1 MRPVRLTLQAFGPY
15 ANREVIDF
23 RSAVD
28 AGLFGI
34 YGQTGSGK
42 STIFSGMTFALFGE
56 ASKSEQDRASLRSD
70 HAAADLATEVEFV
83 FDVGERRFV
92 VVRQPEQMRPKQRG
106 EGETRIAHEAY
117 LYEATGLS
125 LDEITGEKRG
135 KIIAEKKV
143 GVVKSAVVDILGY
156 GAEQFRQI
164 VLLPQGRFEKFLSA
178 KTNER
183 VTILRDL
190 FDVSLYQALMADLKE
205 KAAEA
210 ERQVREERAV
220 CAGRLNAEGFESTDA
235 LLEGIDAARTVV
247 RSRSTFEAEAKQQA
261 DDAETVFRSAE
272 AVETK
277 FVASEQAQAK
287 LTVLMGRKAEFAAIS
302 TRVKQAER
310 ARLIMDV
317 EAQLNTARQDVQEAD
332 KKLAEAKEAANKAQ
346 QNVQVATEALNKE
359 QARAPQVEAARK
371 RKDDLERF
379 AGVLEAASASAEA
392 VEAALEEQRKAQAAF
407 EKSKER
413 LDQLRKT
420 HIERASA
427 LKTARNTEFRRAE
440 LTRVCTHLLAQKKA
454 AEDYKK
460 AEDAVASAKAAF
472 EKESAVSV
480 EALEHEAEARST
492 YSAAE
497 QALAAAQ
504 ALHLATKLENDAPCP
519 VCGSTDHP
527 NPATGDIENA
537 GRDKA
542 FREARDWFEKA
553 ERAARQVSETLAK
566 QKATLATREE
576 YLSSLEQPTE
586 TLAAILETVR
596 QTESDIKAL
605 GPAVNLEEAE
615 VAIEALDG
623 RITEL
628 ESETERLRTEAE
640 KCRNVATEAKAT
652 RDGKL
657 ETVPESLRV
666 RSAIMSAMDETSRVL
681 TALIEAKDKAEAE
694 LKAARETVLSADA
707 TCKGAEES
715 AAACKVRL
723 EKSETTFWTRLSE
736 QGLTEE
742 LYKALKPAIA
752 TIDSDSESVKTYET
766 QLNEAQGAANAAAS
780 AIGGLTRPDLPVLK
794 EAHEAAMDA
803 LIKATGERIT
813 ASNRV
818 DQLEKLRKSLE
829 DTMRKLD
836 EAEAESGPLR
846 KIAALANGDNPLNLK
861 LETYAIGAMFDR
873 VLEAANLR
881 LGPMTSSRYQLERDT
896 EGGRGSR
903 GLGIQVFDVHT
914 GKSRGTDTLSG
925 GETFI
930 AALALALGLADVV
943 ESASGKVRLDTIFID
958 EGFASLDT
966 ENGSGTLDQVL
977 NVLNSLVKQS
987 RAVGLISHV
996 PLVQDAIPNGF
1007 YVRKGLTGSSVEEKG
1022 RFDGTSFQL
1031 A

>member
-23 RSAVD
+23 RNAVE

-56 ASKSEQDRASLRSD
+56 ASKSEQDRTSLRSD
-70 HAAADLATEVEFV
+70 HAAADLITEVEFV

-92 VVRQPEQMRPKQRG
+92 VVRQPDQMRPKQRG
-106 EGETRIAHEAY
+106 EGETKSAHEAY
-117 LYEATGLS
+117 LFDATGLS
-125 LDEITGEKRG
+125 LDEITGETRG

-143 GVVKSAVVDILGY
+143 RDVDAAVSELLGY

-183 VTILRDL
+183 VAILRDL

-205 KAAEA
+205 QAAEA
-210 ERQVREERAV
+210 ERQVRDERAV
-220 CAGRLNAEGFESTDA
+220 CAGRLKAEGFESTDT
-235 LLEGIDAARTVV
+235 LLEGIDAAQAAVRERTTV
-247 RSRSTFEAEAKQQA
+247 EADAKKQA
-261 DDAETVFRSAE
+261 QTAETALRSAE
-272 AVETK
+272 VVEAK

-287 LTVLMGRKAEFAAIS
+287 LNVLMGRKAEFASIS
-302 TRVKQAER
+302 SRVKQAER
-310 ARLIMDV
+310 ARLIVDV
-317 EAQLNTARQDVQEAD
+317 EAQLKAARQDVQDANI
-332 KKLAEAKEAANKAQ
+332 KLAAAKESAEKAL
-346 QNVQVATEALNKE
+346 QNVRVATEALSKE
-359 QARAPQVEAARK
+359 QARAPEIEAARK

-379 AGVLEAASASAEA
+379 AEVLEAASASAEA
-392 VEAALEEQRKAQAAF
+392 VESALEAQRMAQATF
-407 EKSKER
+407 EESKDR
-413 LDQLRKT
+413 LNHLRT
-420 HIERASA
+420 TRTQRDTA
-427 LKTARNTEFRRAE
+427 LKSARITESARAE
-440 LTRVCTHLLAQKKA
+440 LMKAQTHLLIQKKA
-454 AEDYKK
+454 AEDHGK
-460 AEDAVASAKAAF
+460 AEADVLSARAAF
-472 EKESAVSV
+472 EKESAASA
-480 EALEHEAEARST
+480 EAIEHEAKARSAHA
-492 YSAAE
+492 AAE

-504 ALHLATKLENDAPCP
+504 ALHLATKLESDAPCP

-537 GRDKA
+537 GRDQA
-542 FREARDWFEKA
+542 FREARDRLKEA
-553 ERAARQVSETLAK
+553 ERAARAVSERLAG
-566 QKATLATREE
+566 QKATLAAREE
-576 YLSSLEQPTE
+576 TLSSLEPPTC
-586 TLAAILETVR
+586 TLAAILDKIR
-596 QTESDIKAL
+596 QTEADLGAL
-605 GPAVNLEEAE
+605 GPAVNLDEAE
-615 VAIEALDG
+615 AAIEALDKQ
-623 RITEL
+623 IQTQET
-628 ESETERLRTEAE
+628 ETERLRSEAD
-640 KCRNVATEAKAT
+640 KRRNAATEARAA
-652 RDGKL
+652 RAGKL
-657 ETVPESLRV
+657 EAVPDALRTQ
-666 RSAIMSAMDETSRVL
+666 SEITSAMDETSRI
-681 TALIEAKDKAEAE
+681 LIELVEAKDRAEAE
-694 LKAARETVLSADA
+694 LKAAREAVLSADA
-707 TCKGAEES
+707 TRKGAEES
-715 AAACKVRL
+715 VAACKVRL
-723 EKSETTFWTRLSE
+723 EKAEATFRKRLSE
-736 QGLTEE
+736 QALTEE
-742 LYKALKPAIA
+742 VYQSLKPAIP
-752 TIDSDSESVKTYET
+752 TIDSDSESVRRYET
-766 QLNEAQGAANAAAS
+766 ELNEAQGAANAATS
-780 AIGGLTRPDLPVLK
+780 AIGDLTRPDLPVLK
-794 EAHEAAMDA
+794 EAHETAVAT
-803 LIKATGERIT
+803 LNKATEDRIA

-818 DQLEKLRKSLE
+818 GQLEKLRQSLE

-836 EAEAESGPLR
+836 EAEAVSGPLR

-958 EGFASLDT
+958 EGFGSLDT

-996 PLVQDAIPNGF
+996 PLVQEAIPNGF
-1007 YVRKGLTGSSVEEKG
+1007 YVRKGLGGSAVEERG
-1022 RFDGTSFQL
+1022 IF
-1031 A
+1031 

>member
-23 RSAVD
+23 RNAVES
-28 AGLFGI
+28 GLFGI

-56 ASKSEQDRASLRSD
+56 ASKSEQDRTSLRSD
-70 HAAADLATEVEFV
+70 HAAVDLLTEVEFV

-92 VVRQPEQMRPKQRG
+92 VVRQPDQMRPKQRG
-106 EGETRIAHEAY
+106 EGETQSAHEAY
-117 LYEATGLS
+117 LFEATGLS
-125 LDEITGEKRG
+125 LDEITGEERG

-143 GVVKSAVVDILGY
+143 GVVKSTIEELLGY

-190 FDVSLYQALMADLKE
+190 FDVSLYQAVMADLKE
-205 KAAEA
+205 QAAEA

-220 CAGRLNAEGFESTDA
+220 CAGRLKAEGFESTDA
-235 LLEGIDAARTVV
+235 LLEGIDAAQAAVRELSVV
-247 RSRSTFEAEAKQQA
+247 EADTKQRA
-261 DDAETVFRSAE
+261 LAAETVFRSAE
-272 AVETK
+272 AVEAK
-277 FVASEQAQAK
+277 FVASEQAQEK

-302 TRVKQAER
+302 TRVNQAEC

-317 EAQLNTARQDVQEAD
+317 EAHLKAARQDVQEANN
-332 KKLAEAKEAANKAQ
+332 KLAEAKEAANKAQ
-346 QNVQVATEALNKE
+346 QNVEVATEALNKE

-379 AGVLEAASASAEA
+379 TRVLDAASASAEA
-392 VEAALEEQRKAQAAF
+392 VDAALKAQRIAQAAF
-407 EKSKER
+407 EKSKDR
-413 LDQLRKT
+413 LDQLRNT
-420 HIERASA
+420 RAQRANA
-427 LKTARNTEFRRAE
+427 LKSARSAE
-440 LTRVCTHLLAQKKA
+440 NARGELMKAQTHLLTQKKA
-454 AEDYKK
+454 AEDYTRAEAAVRSAK
-460 AEDAVASAKAAF
+460 ATFEKENAASAK
-472 EKESAVSV
+472 
-480 EALEHEAEARST
+480 ALEHEAKARSA

-537 GRDKA
+537 GRDQA
-542 FREARDWFEKA
+542 FREARDRLEKA
-553 ERAARQVSETLAK
+553 ERAAREGSERLAG
-566 QKATLATREE
+566 QKATFEAREE
-576 YLSSLEQPTE
+576 TLSSLEEPTV
-586 TLAAILETVR
+586 TLVAVLEKVR
-596 QTESDIKAL
+596 QTEADLEVL

-615 VAIEALDG
+615 VAIEALDQQ
-623 RITEL
+623 IETQE
-628 ESETERLRTEAE
+628 EETERLRGEAD
-640 KCRNVATEAKAT
+640 KCRNAATEARAV

-657 ETVPESLRV
+657 EEVPEALRAENALA
-666 RSAIMSAMDETSRVL
+666 SGMEETSSAL
-681 TALIEAKDKAEAE
+681 TAMVEAKSKAEAV
-694 LKAARETVLSADA
+694 LKAANKAAISASA
-707 TCKGAEES
+707 SLEGAEEAV
-715 AAACKVRL
+715 AASKLRL
-723 EKSETTFWTRLSE
+723 EKAEATFRTRLSE
-736 QGLTEE
+736 QELTEE
-742 LYKALKPAIA
+742 IYQSLKAAIA
-752 TIDSDSESVKTYET
+752 MIESDSASVKAFET
-766 QLNEAQGAANAAAS
+766 QLNETQGAANAAAS
-780 AIGGLTRPDLPVLK
+780 AIDDLTRPDLPALK
-794 EAHEAAMDA
+794 EAHETVVVA
-803 LIKATGERIT
+803 LTRATEDRIA

-818 DQLEKLRKSLE
+818 EQLEKLRQSLE

-836 EAEAESGPLR
+836 KAEAESGPLR
-846 KIAALANGDNPLNLK
+846 KIAALANGDNPLKLK

-896 EGGRGSR
+896 ESERGSR

-958 EGFASLDT
+958 EGFGSLDT
-966 ENGSGTLDQVL
+966 ENGAGTLDQVL
-977 NVLNSLVKQS
+977 SVLNSLVKQS

-996 PLVQDAIPNGF
+996 PLVQEAIPNGF
-1007 YVRKGLTGSSVEEKG
+1007 YVRKSLNGSAVEERG
-1022 RFDGTSFQL
+1022 II
-1031 A
+1031 

>member
-15 ANREVIDF
+15 ANREIIDF
-23 RSAVD
+23 RNAVE

-42 STIFSGMTFALFGE
+42 STIFSGITFALFGE
-56 ASKSEQDRASLRSD
+56 ASKSEQERTSLRSD
-70 HAAADLATEVEFV
+70 HAAADLLTEVEFV

-92 VVRQPEQMRPKQRG
+92 VVRQPDQMRPKQRG
-106 EGETRIAHEAY
+106 EGETRTAHEAY
-117 LYEATGLS
+117 LFEATGLS

-135 KIIAEKKV
+135 KIIAERKV
-143 GVVKSAVVDILGY
+143 RDVDAAVSELLGY

-190 FDVSLYQALMADLKE
+190 FDVSLYQALMADLKD
-205 KAAEA
+205 KAVEA
-210 ERQVREERAV
+210 ERQVRDERAV
-220 CAGRLNAEGFESTDA
+220 CAGRLRAEGFESTDA
-235 LLEGIDAARTVV
+235 LLEGINAAQAAVLD
-247 RSRSTFEAEAKQQA
+247 RSTVEADAKRQA
-261 DDAETVFRSAE
+261 QTAETAFRSAE
-272 AVETK
+272 AVEAK

-310 ARLIMDV
+310 ARLIVDI
-317 EAQLNTARQDVQEAD
+317 EAQQSAARQDVQEAD
-332 KKLAEAKEAANKAQ
+332 KKLAAAKEAAKEAQ
-346 QNVQVATEALNKE
+346 QNVKDATEALARE
-359 QARAPQVEAARK
+359 EARAPEMEAARK

-379 AGVLEAASASAEA
+379 VEVLEAASASAEA
-392 VEAALEEQRKAQAAF
+392 VEAALEAQRIAEAAL
-407 EKSKER
+407 EKSNDR
-413 LDQLRKT
+413 LDQLRNTRTRRTNSLK
-420 HIERASA
+420 SA
-427 LKTARNTEFRRAE
+427 RSAE
-440 LTRVCTHLLAQKKA
+440 STRGELIKAQTHLLTQKKA
-454 AEDYKK
+454 AEDYAR
-460 AEDAVASAKAAF
+460 AEANVRSARAVFK
-472 EKESAVSV
+472 KESVASV
-480 EALEHEAEARST
+480 EALEREAEART
-492 YSAAE
+492 AYAAAE

-504 ALHLATKLENDAPCP
+504 ALHLATKLENGTPCP

-537 GRDKA
+537 GRDQA
-542 FREARDWFEKA
+542 FRDARGRLEKA
-553 ERAARQVSETLAK
+553 ERAAREVGERLAG
-566 QKATLATREE
+566 QKATLEAREE
-576 YLSSLEQPTE
+576 TLSALEPPTD
-586 TLAAILETVR
+586 TLAVILDKVR
-596 QTESDIKAL
+596 QTEADLAAL
-605 GPAVNLEEAE
+605 GPAVDLAEAE
-615 VAIEALDG
+615 SAIEALDKQ
-623 RITEL
+623 IETQEA
-628 ESETERLRTEAE
+628 ETERLRGEADTR
-640 KCRNVATEAKAT
+640 RNDATEARAV
-652 RDGKL
+652 REGKL
-657 ETVPESLRV
+657 EEVPDALRTQ
-666 RSAIMSAMDETSRVL
+666 SAVTSAMDETSRIL
-681 TALIEAKDKAEAE
+681 TELVEAKDKAEAV
-694 LKAARETVLSADA
+694 LKAAREAALSTDA
-707 TCKGAEES
+707 TRKGAEES
-715 AAACKVRL
+715 VAACKVRL
-723 EKSETTFWTRLSE
+723 ERSEATFRTRLSE
-736 QGLTEE
+736 QELTEE
-742 LYKALKPAIA
+742 VYQSLKPAIS
-752 TIDSDSESVKTYET
+752 TIDSDNESVRTYET
-766 QLNEAQGAANAAAS
+766 ELNEAQGAANAAAS
-780 AIGGLTRPDLPVLK
+780 AIGDLTRPELPVMK
-794 EAHEAAMDA
+794 EAHEAAVAA
-803 LIKATGERIT
+803 LTKATEDRIA

-818 DQLEKLRKSLE
+818 EQLEKLRQSLE

-903 GLGIQVFDVHT
+903 GLGVQVFDVHT

-958 EGFASLDT
+958 EGFGSLDT

-996 PLVQDAIPNGF
+996 PLVQEAIPNGF
-1007 YVRKGLTGSSVEEKG
+1007 YVRKALTGSTVEERG
-1022 RFDGTSFQL
+1022 
-1031 A
+1031 AM

>member
-23 RSAVD
+23 RNAVE

-42 STIFSGMTFALFGE
+42 STVFNGMTFALFGE
-56 ASKSEQDRASLRSD
+56 ASKSEQDRTSLRSD
-70 HAAADLATEVEFV
+70 HAAADLLTEVEFV

-92 VVRQPEQMRPKQRG
+92 VVRQPDQMRPKQRG
-106 EGETRIAHEAY
+106 EGETQSAHEAY
-117 LYEATGLS
+117 LFEATGLS

-135 KIIAEKKV
+135 KVIAEKKV
-143 GVVKSAVVDILGY
+143 GIVRSAVEELLGY

-183 VTILRDL
+183 VAILRDL
-190 FDVSLYQALMADLKE
+190 LDVSLYQALMAELKE
-205 KAAEA
+205 QAADA

-220 CAGRLNAEGFESTDA
+220 CAGRLKAEGFESTDA
-235 LLEGIDAARTVV
+235 LLNGINAAQTAVEE
-247 RSRSTFEAEAKQQA
+247 RSVAEAGAKQQA
-261 DDAETVFRSAE
+261 QTAETAFRSAE
-272 AVETK
+272 AVEAK
-277 FVASEQAQAK
+277 FVASEQAQAT

-310 ARLIMDV
+310 ARLIVDV
-317 EAQLNTARQDVQEAD
+317 EAQLKAARQDVQDANI
-332 KKLAEAKEAANKAQ
+332 KLAAAKEAADKAQ
-346 QNVQVATEALNKE
+346 QNVQVATEALSKE
-359 QARAPQVEAARK
+359 QARAPEIEAARK

-392 VEAALEEQRKAQAAF
+392 VEAALEAQRIAQAAF
-407 EKSKER
+407 EKSKD
-413 LDQLRKT
+413 LLNQLRRTRAERDTALKSARSA
-420 HIERASA
+420 ERARGEL
-427 LKTARNTEFRRAE
+427 LKAQ
-440 LTRVCTHLLAQKKA
+440 THLLTQKKA
-454 AEDYKK
+454 AEDYAR
-460 AEDAVASAKAAF
+460 AEADVRSARAAF
-472 EKESAVSV
+472 EKESAASA
-480 EALEHEAEARST
+480 EALEQEAKARSA

-504 ALHLATKLENDAPCP
+504 ALHPATKLENDAPCP
-519 VCGSTDHP
+519 VCGSIDHP
-527 NPATGDIENA
+527 TPATGDIENA
-537 GRDKA
+537 GRDQA
-542 FREARDWFEKA
+542 FREARDWLEKA
-553 ERAARQVSETLAK
+553 ERAAREISERLAG
-566 QKATLATREE
+566 QKATLEAREE
-576 YLSSLEQPTE
+576 TLSSLEPPTD
-586 TLAAILETVR
+586 TLAVTLDKVK
-596 QTESDIKAL
+596 QTEGDLGAL
-605 GPAVNLEEAE
+605 GPAVNLAEAE
-615 VAIEALDG
+615 SAIEALDKQ
-623 RITEL
+623 IVTQET
-628 ESETERLRTEAE
+628 ETERLRAEAD
-640 KCRNVATEAKAT
+640 KRRNDATEARAA
-652 RDGKL
+652 REGKL
-657 ETVPESLRV
+657 GEVPEALRIE
-666 RSAIMSAMDETSRVL
+666 AALASAMEETTHVL
-681 TALIEAKDKAEAE
+681 TTLVDAKDKAEAL
-694 LKAARETVLSADA
+694 LKAANEAALSATA
-707 TCKGAEES
+707 SLKGAEETV
-715 AAACKVRL
+715 ATYKARL
-723 EKSETTFWTRLSE
+723 EKAEATFRTRLSE
-736 QGLTEE
+736 QELTEE
-742 LYKALKPAIA
+742 VYQSLKPVIA
-752 TIDSDSESVKTYET
+752 TIESDSASVKAFET
-766 QLNEAQGAANAAAS
+766 QLNEAQWAANAAAS
-780 AIGGLTRPDLPVLK
+780 ALGDLTRPELPVMK
-794 EAHEAAMDA
+794 EAHEAAVAA
-803 LIKATGERIT
+803 LTKATENRIA

-818 DQLEKLRKSLE
+818 EQLEKLRQSLE

-881 LGPMTSSRYQLERDT
+881 LGPMTSSRYQLERDA

-958 EGFASLDT
+958 EGFGSLDT

-996 PLVQDAIPNGF
+996 PLVQEAIPNGF
-1007 YVRKGLTGSSVEEKG
+1007 YVRKGLTGSAVEERG
-1022 RFDGTSFQL
+1022 
-1031 A
+1031 AI

>member
-23 RSAVD
+23 RNAVE

-56 ASKSEQDRASLRSD
+56 ASKSEQERTSLRSD

-92 VVRQPEQMRPKQRG
+92 VVRQPDQMRPKQRG
-106 EGETRIAHEAY
+106 EGETKSAHEAH
-117 LYEATGLS
+117 LFDATGLA
-125 LDEITGEKRG
+125 LDEITANKRG

-143 GVVKSAVVDILGY
+143 RDVDAAVSELLGY

-205 KAAEA
+205 QAAEA

-220 CAGRLNAEGFESTDA
+220 CARRLKAEGFESTDT
-235 LLEGIDAARTVV
+235 LLEGIAAAQAAVQE
-247 RSRSTFEAEAKQQA
+247 RSTVEAVAKKQA
-261 DDAETVFRSAE
+261 QTAETGLRSAE
-272 AVETK
+272 VVEAK
-277 FVASEQAQAK
+277 FVASKQAQAK
-287 LTVLMGRKAEFAAIS
+287 LHVLMSRKAEFAAIS

-310 ARLIMDV
+310 ARLIVDV
-317 EAQLNTARQDVQEAD
+317 EAQLKVARQDVQDANT
-332 KKLAEAKEAANKAQ
+332 KLATAKEAADKAQ
-346 QNVQVATEALNKE
+346 QHVQVATEAVNKE
-359 QARAPQVEAARK
+359 QARGPEIEAARK

-379 AGVLEAASASAEA
+379 AEVLEAASASAEA
-392 VEAALEEQRKAQAAF
+392 VEAALESQRIAQATFEESKDRLNQLRRTRTQRDTALKSARSAESARGELMKAQ
-407 EKSKER
+407 
-413 LDQLRKT
+413 
-420 HIERASA
+420 
-427 LKTARNTEFRRAE
+427 
-440 LTRVCTHLLAQKKA
+440 THLLNQKKA
-454 AEDYKK
+454 AEDYGK
-460 AEDAVASAKAAF
+460 AEADVRSARAAC
-472 EKESAVSV
+472 EKESAAS
-480 EALEHEAEARST
+480 AEAIEHQAKARSA
-492 YSAAE
+492 YAAAE

-504 ALHLATKLENDAPCP
+504 ALHLATKLESDAPCP

-537 GRDKA
+537 GRDQA
-542 FREARDWFEKA
+542 FREARDRFETA
-553 ERAARQVSETLAK
+553 ARAAREAGEKLAGL
-566 QKATLATREE
+566 KAKLEAREE
-576 YLSSLEQPTE
+576 TLSSLEPPTD
-586 TLAAILETVR
+586 TLAVILDKVR
-596 QTESDIKAL
+596 QTEADLGAL
-605 GPAVNLEEAE
+605 GPVVNLDECEA
-615 VAIEALDG
+615 AIEALDKQ
-623 RITEL
+623 IETQET
-628 ESETERLRTEAE
+628 ETERLRSEAD
-640 KCRNVATEAKAT
+640 KCRNAATEAKPA

-657 ETVPESLRV
+657 EVVPDALRTL
-666 RSAIMSAMDETSRVL
+666 SAISSAIDETSRI
-681 TALIEAKDKAEAE
+681 LIELVEAKDKADAE
-694 LKAARETVLSADA
+694 LKAAREAVLSADA
-707 TCKGAEES
+707 TRKSAEDS
-715 AAACKVRL
+715 VTACKVRL
-723 EKSETTFWTRLSE
+723 ERAEATFATRLSE
-736 QGLTEE
+736 QELTEE
-742 LYKALKPAIA
+742 VYQSLKPAIP
-752 TIDSDSESVKTYET
+752 TIDSDNESVRTYET
-766 QLNEAQGAANAAAS
+766 ELNEAQGAANAAAS
-780 AIGGLTRPDLPVLK
+780 AIGDLTRPDLPELK
-794 EAHEAAMDA
+794 EAHETAVAA
-803 LIKATGERIT
+803 LTKATEDRIA

-818 DQLEKLRKSLE
+818 EQLEKLRQSLE

-836 EAEAESGPLR
+836 EAETESGPLR
-846 KIAALANGDNPLNLK
+846 KIAALANGDNPLSLK

-958 EGFASLDT
+958 EGFGSLDT

-1007 YVRKGLTGSSVEEKG
+1007 YVRKGLTGSAVEERG
-1022 RFDGTSFQL
+1022 
-1031 A
+1031 AI

>member
-23 RSAVD
+23 RNAVE

-56 ASKSEQDRASLRSD
+56 ASKSEQERTSLRSD
-70 HAAADLATEVEFV
+70 HAAAALITEVEFV

-92 VVRQPEQMRPKQRG
+92 VVRQPDQMRPKQRG
-106 EGETRIAHEAY
+106 EGETRSAHEAN
-117 LYEATGLS
+117 LFEATGLS

-143 GVVKSAVVDILGY
+143 RDVDAAVSELLGY

-190 FDVSLYQALMADLKE
+190 FDVSLYQALMADLKD

-210 ERQVREERAV
+210 ERQVRDERAV
-220 CAGRLNAEGFESTDA
+220 CAGRLKAEGFESTVA
-235 LLEGIDAARTVV
+235 LLEGIDAAQAAV
-247 RSRSTFEAEAKQQA
+247 RERSTVEADAKRQA
-261 DDAETVFRSAE
+261 QTAETAFRSAE
-272 AVETK
+272 AVEAK

-310 ARLIMDV
+310 ARLIVDV
-317 EAQLNTARQDVQEAD
+317 EAQLSAARQDVQQAN
-332 KKLAEAKEAANKAQ
+332 KKLAAAKEAANEAQ
-346 QNVQVATEALNKE
+346 QNVKDATEALARE
-359 QARAPQVEAARK
+359 EARAPEMETARK

-379 AGVLEAASASAEA
+379 MEILEAASASAEA
-392 VEAALEEQRKAQAAF
+392 VKAALEAQRIAEAALE
-407 EKSKER
+407 KSKDR
-413 LDQLRKT
+413 LDQLRNT
-420 HIERASA
+420 RTRRANA
-427 LKTARNTEFRRAE
+427 LKSARSAE
-440 LTRVCTHLLAQKKA
+440 SARGELMKAQSHLLTQKKT
-454 AEDYKK
+454 AEDYAR
-460 AEDAVASAKAAF
+460 AEAAVRSAKAAF
-472 EKESAVSV
+472 EKESAASV
-480 EALEHEAEARST
+480 EVLEHETEARSA
-492 YSAAE
+492 YAAAE

-504 ALHLATKLENDAPCP
+504 ALHLATKLENDTPCP

-537 GRDKA
+537 GRDQA
-542 FREARDWFEKA
+542 FREARARLETA
-553 ERAARQVSETLAK
+553 ERAAREVSETLAG
-566 QKATLATREE
+566 QKATFEAREE
-576 YLSSLEQPTE
+576 TLSSLEQPTD
-586 TLAAILETVR
+586 TLAAILENFK
-596 QTESDIKAL
+596 QTEADLGAL
-605 GPAVNLEEAE
+605 GPAVNIEEAE
-615 VAIEALDG
+615 AAIEALD
-623 RITEL
+623 RQVETQET
-628 ESETERLRTEAE
+628 ETERLRGEAD
-640 KCRNVATEAKAT
+640 KRRNGATEARAA

-657 ETVPESLRV
+657 EAVPDALRTQ
-666 RSAIMSAMDETSRVL
+666 SAVTSALDETSRAL
-681 TALIEAKDKAEAE
+681 TELVEAKDRAEAV
-694 LKAARETVLSADA
+694 LKAAREIMLSADGALKSAEETVA
-707 TCKGAEES
+707 TCKL
-715 AAACKVRL
+715 RL
-723 EKSETTFWTRLSE
+723 EKAEATFRTRLSGQE
-736 QGLTEE
+736 LSEE
-742 LYKALKPAIA
+742 LYQSLKPAIA
-752 TIDSDSESVKTYET
+752 TIESDSESVRRYET

-780 AIGGLTRPDLPVLK
+780 ALGDLTRPELPIMK
-794 EAHEAAMDA
+794 EAHEAAIA
-803 LIKATGERIT
+803 TLTKATEERIA

-818 DQLEKLRKSLE
+818 EQLEKLRQSLE
-829 DTMRKLD
+829 ETMRKLD
-836 EAEAESGPLR
+836 EAEAASGPLR

-943 ESASGKVRLDTIFID
+943 ESSSGKVRLDTIFID
-958 EGFASLDT
+958 EGFGSLDT

-1007 YVRKGLTGSSVEEKG
+1007 YVRKGLTGSAVEE
-1022 RFDGTSFQL
+1022 RS
-1031 A
+1031 AI

>member
-23 RSAVD
+23 RNAVE

-56 ASKSEQDRASLRSD
+56 ASKSEQDRTSLRSD
-70 HAAADLATEVEFV
+70 HAAADLSTEVEFV

-92 VVRQPEQMRPKQRG
+92 VVRQPDQMRPKQRG
-106 EGETRIAHEAY
+106 EGETKSAHEAY
-117 LYEATGLS
+117 LFDATGLS
-125 LDEITGEKRG
+125 LDEITGETRG

-143 GVVKSAVVDILGY
+143 RDVDAAVSKLLGY

-183 VTILRDL
+183 VAILRDL
-190 FDVSLYQALMADLKE
+190 FDVSLYQALMADLKDQ
-205 KAAEA
+205 AAEA
-210 ERQVREERAV
+210 ERQVRDERAV
-220 CAGRLNAEGFESTDA
+220 CAGRLKAEGFESTDT
-235 LLEGIDAARTVV
+235 LLEGIEAAQAAVRERSIVEADAK
-247 RSRSTFEAEAKQQA
+247 KQAQT
-261 DDAETVFRSAE
+261 AETALRSAE
-272 AVETK
+272 VVEAK

-287 LTVLMGRKAEFAAIS
+287 LNVLMGRKAEFAAIS
-302 TRVKQAER
+302 ARVKQAER
-310 ARLIMDV
+310 ARLIVDV
-317 EAQLNTARQDVQEAD
+317 EAQLKAVRQDVQDASI
-332 KKLAEAKEAANKAQ
+332 KLAAAKEAADKAQ
-346 QNVQVATEALNKE
+346 QIVQVATEALSKE
-359 QARAPQVEAARK
+359 QARAPEIEAARK

-379 AGVLEAASASAEA
+379 AEVLEAALASAEA
-392 VEAALEEQRKAQAAF
+392 VETALEAQRIAQSAF
-407 EKSKER
+407 EESKER
-413 LDQLRKT
+413 LNQMRRT
-420 HIERASA
+420 RAERDTA
-427 LKTARNTEFRRAE
+427 LKSARSAE
-440 LTRVCTHLLAQKKA
+440 GARGELMKAQTYLLTQKKA
-454 AEDYKK
+454 AEDFGK
-460 AEDAVASAKAAF
+460 AEADVRLARAAF
-472 EKESAVSV
+472 EKERAASAK
-480 EALEHEAEARST
+480 ALEHETEARAA
-492 YSAAE
+492 YAAAE

-537 GRDKA
+537 GRDQA
-542 FREARDWFEKA
+542 FRDARDRLKEA
-553 ERAARQVSETLAK
+553 ERAAREVSERLAGH
-566 QKATLATREE
+566 KAKLEAREE
-576 YLSSLEQPTE
+576 TLSSLEPPTD
-586 TLAAILETVR
+586 TLAVILDKVR
-596 QTESDIKAL
+596 QTEAGLGAL
-605 GPAVNLEEAE
+605 GPVVNLDEAE
-615 VAIEALDG
+615 AAIEALDKQ
-623 RITEL
+623 IETQET
-628 ESETERLRTEAE
+628 ETERLRREAD
-640 KCRNVATEAKAT
+640 KCRNAATEARAT

-657 ETVPESLRV
+657 EAIPEALRIE
-666 RSAIMSAMDETSRVL
+666 AALASAMDETSRI
-681 TALIEAKDKAEAE
+681 LIELAEAKDKAEAE
-694 LKAARETVLSADA
+694 LKAAREAVLSADA
-707 TCKGAEES
+707 TRKGAEES

-723 EKSETTFWTRLSE
+723 EKAEATFRKRLSE
-736 QGLTEE
+736 QALTEE
-742 LYKALKPAIA
+742 LYQSLKPAIA
-752 TIDSDSESVKTYET
+752 TIESDSESVKAYET
-766 QLNEAQGAANAAAS
+766 ELNEAQGAANAATS
-780 AIGGLTRPDLPVLK
+780 AIGDLTRPDLPVLK
-794 EAHEAAMDA
+794 EAHETVVAN
-803 LIKATGERIT
+803 LNEATENRIA

-818 DQLEKLRKSLE
+818 EQLEKLRQSLE

-958 EGFASLDT
+958 EGFGSLDT

-977 NVLNSLVKQS
+977 NVLNGLVKQS

-996 PLVQDAIPNGF
+996 PLVQEAIPNGF
-1007 YVRKGLTGSSVEEKG
+1007 YVRKGLNGSAVEERG
-1022 RFDGTSFQL
+1022 SL
-1031 A
+1031 

>member
-23 RSAVD
+23 RNAVE

-56 ASKSEQDRASLRSD
+56 ASKSEQDRNSLRSD
-70 HAAADLATEVEFV
+70 HAAADVATEVEFV

-92 VVRQPEQMRPKQRG
+92 VVRQPDQMRPKQRG
-106 EGETRIAHEAY
+106 EGETKSAHEAY
-117 LYEATGLS
+117 LFDATGLS

-135 KIIAEKKV
+135 KIVAEKKV
-143 GVVKSAVVDILGY
+143 RDVDAAVSELLGY

-190 FDVSLYQALMADLKE
+190 FDVSFYQALMVDLKE
-205 KAAEA
+205 QAAEA
-210 ERQVREERAV
+210 ERQVRDERAV
-220 CAGRLNAEGFESTDA
+220 CAGRLKAEGFESTDT
-235 LLEGIDAARTVV
+235 LLEGIDSAQAAVRERTTV
-247 RSRSTFEAEAKQQA
+247 EADAKKEAQT
-261 DDAETVFRSAE
+261 AETALRSAE
-272 AVETK
+272 VVEAK
-277 FVASEQAQAK
+277 FAASEQAQEK

-302 TRVKQAER
+302 ARVKQAER
-310 ARLIMDV
+310 ARLIVDV
-317 EAQLNTARQDVQEAD
+317 EAQLKAARQDVQEANN
-332 KKLAEAKEAANKAQ
+332 KLAVAKEAANEAQ
-346 QNVQVATEALNKE
+346 QNVKNATEALNKE
-359 QARAPQVEAARK
+359 QARAPEIEAARK

-392 VEAALEEQRKAQAAF
+392 VERTLEAQRIAEAAF
-407 EKSKER
+407 EKSKDR
-413 LDQLRKT
+413 LTQLRST
-420 HIERASA
+420 RTQRDTA
-427 LKTARNTEFRRAE
+427 LKSARSAE
-440 LTRVCTHLLAQKKA
+440 SARGELMKAQTHFLTQKKA
-454 AEDYKK
+454 AEDYGK
-460 AEDAVASAKAAF
+460 AEVAARSAKAAF
-472 EKESAVSV
+472 EKESAASAK
-480 EALEHEAEARST
+480 ALEHEPEARAA
-492 YSAAE
+492 YAAAE

-537 GRDKA
+537 GRDQA
-542 FREARDWFEKA
+542 FREARDRFETA
-553 ERAARQVSETLAK
+553 ARAAREASEKLAGL
-566 QKATLATREE
+566 KATLEAREE
-576 YLSSLEQPTE
+576 TLSSLEQPTD
-586 TLAAILETVR
+586 TLAAILENVR
-596 QTESDIKAL
+596 QTEADLRAL
-605 GPAVNLEEAE
+605 GPVVNLEEAE
-615 VAIEALDG
+615 AAIEALNKQ
-623 RITEL
+623 IEAQ
-628 ESETERLRTEAE
+628 ETETECLRSEAD
-640 KCRNVATEAKAT
+640 KCRNAATEASAA

-657 ETVPESLRV
+657 EAVPEALRTE
-666 RSAIMSAMDETSRVL
+666 RAIKSAKDETSRVL
-681 TALIEAKDKAEAE
+681 TTLVEAKDKAEAV
-694 LKAARETVLSADA
+694 LKAAREAVLSADA
-707 TCKGAEES
+707 TGKGAEES
-715 AAACKVRL
+715 VAACKVRL
-723 EKSETTFWTRLSE
+723 EKAEATFGTRLSE
-736 QGLTEE
+736 QELTEE
-742 LYKALKPAIA
+742 MYKSLKPAIA
-752 TIDSDSESVKTYET
+752 TIESDSKSVKVFET
-766 QLNEAQGAANAAAS
+766 ELNEAQGVANAAAS
-780 AIGGLTRPDLPVLK
+780 AIGDLTPPELPVLK
-794 EAHEAAMDA
+794 EAHETAVAA
-803 LIKATGERIT
+803 LTKATEERIA

-818 DQLEKLRKSLE
+818 GQLDKLRQSLE

-836 EAEAESGPLR
+836 EAEAVSGPLR

-881 LGPMTSSRYQLERDT
+881 LGPMTSSRYQLERDA

-958 EGFASLDT
+958 EGFGSLDT

-977 NVLNSLVKQS
+977 NVLNSLVKDS

-996 PLVQDAIPNGF
+996 PLVQEAIPNGF
-1007 YVRKGLTGSSVEEKG
+1007 YVRKSLDGSTVEERG
-1022 RFDGTSFQL
+1022 L
-1031 A
+1031 L